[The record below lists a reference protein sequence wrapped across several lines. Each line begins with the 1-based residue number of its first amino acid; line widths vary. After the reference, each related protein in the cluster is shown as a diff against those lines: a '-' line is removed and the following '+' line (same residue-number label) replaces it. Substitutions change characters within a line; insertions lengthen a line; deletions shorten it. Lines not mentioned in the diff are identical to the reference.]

1 MLKSERIVKIMNTI
15 LSIPSQLLNLPALE
29 MSAALQI
36 ISARD
41 AGTPLHNIYDL
52 AAVMQRGVYTAR
64 KISKSLESIGFLK
77 REEQHDCNGR
87 YTKSVWRVS
96 LDFLFKKYDGEQREE
111 NRHTVKIAI
120 NGDFSHPE
128 ESESIEDILDIY
140 LYVDTDTAERLNIEA
155 ATKKCKPEKVR
166 KVLEALKTLQ
176 NCSETF
182 IYSPKNKPMQSFS
195 ADEVAQIVTELDAQ
209 TFKKLCNHVNPRTN
223 SLNYVFSALLNK
235 WKCSKSAVDD
245 RYSEALSG
253 NHFTKKQ
260 MNSIIKAA
268 ETTCKSSEIGIV
280 AGFLSVLW
288 KKMQSYTYDK
298 SKEYGY
304 FMSMIKNAAAPTE
317 SNSSSRKHY
326 QQASSQLKSSSS
338 APSYDLDLLFEYALT
353 HTPAVKHA

>member
-1 MLKSERIVKIMNTI
+1 MTV
-15 LSIPSQLLNLPALE
+15 SIPSQILKLPALE

-36 ISARD
+36 ISAKE

-87 YTKSVWRVS
+87 YTKSVWNVS
-96 LDFLFKKYDGEQREE
+96 IDFSFKKCDSQLYVA
-111 NRHTVKIAI
+111 NRHTAETAI
-120 NGDFSHPE
+120 NGDFSHSE
-128 ESESIEDILDIY
+128 RSESNEDILDIY

-155 ATKKCKPEKVR
+155 AAKKCKPEKVR
-166 KVLEALKTLQ
+166 KVLEALKMIQ
-176 NCSETF
+176 NCSEPF

-260 MNSIIKAA
+260 MSSIIKAA

-304 FMSMIKNAAAPTE
+304 FMSMIKNAAAPTD
-317 SNSSSRKHY
+317 SNSSSQKHY
-326 QQASSQLKSSSS
+326 QHQQASPLLKSSGS

-353 HTPAVKHA
+353 HTPTVTVKHT